1 MKFFDNNFRAQVTK
15 VSYYIC
21 VKARTET
28 TTCGDF
34 IFDRFRYNV
43 TRCQFHFVR
52 RIFFH
57 ETFAFSVKKV
67 TTFTTNRFGHQ
78 DTSTTKTSWMELDH
92 FHIFQAVT
100 SAECCCHT
108 IACGKE
114 WVCSTSPEDTACTT
128 SRQDNSFRFNLFYAT
143 FFHVPHNSA
152 TNVTFCR
159 FNKI

>member
-1 MKFFDNNFRAQVTK
+1 MTK
-15 VSYYIC
+15 VSYYVC
-21 VKARTET
+21 VKTRTKT
-28 TTCGDF
+28 TTCSDF
-34 IFDRFRYNV
+34 IFDCFRYNV
-43 TRCQFHFVR
+43 TGCQFHFVR

-67 TTFTTNRFGHQ
+67 TTFTTNRFRHQ

-92 FHIFQAVT
+92 FHIFQCIT

-114 WVCSTSPEDTACTT
+114 WVCSTSPENTTCTT
-128 SRQDNSFRFNLFYAT
+128 SRQDNCFCFNLFYAT
-143 FFHVPHNSA
+143 FFHVPHNCA
-152 TNVTFCR
+152 TNVTVCV

>member
-1 MKFFDNNFRAQVTK
+1 MTK
-15 VSYYIC
+15 VSYYVC
-21 VKARTET
+21 VKTRTET
-28 TTCGDF
+28 TTCSDF
-34 IFDRFRYNV
+34 IFDCFRYNV
-43 TRCQFHFVR
+43 TGCQFHFVR
-52 RIFFH
+52 RIVFH
-57 ETFAFSVKKV
+57 ETFAFRVKKV

-100 SAECCCHT
+100 STESCCHA

-114 WVCSTSPEDTACTT
+114 WVCSTSPENTTCTT
-128 SRQDNSFRFNLFYAT
+128 SGQDDSFRFNLFYFT

>member
-28 TTCGDF
+28 TTCSDF

-128 SRQDNSFRFNLFYAT
+128 SRQDNSFRFNLFYFT
-143 FFHVPHNSA
+143 FFHVPNYSA